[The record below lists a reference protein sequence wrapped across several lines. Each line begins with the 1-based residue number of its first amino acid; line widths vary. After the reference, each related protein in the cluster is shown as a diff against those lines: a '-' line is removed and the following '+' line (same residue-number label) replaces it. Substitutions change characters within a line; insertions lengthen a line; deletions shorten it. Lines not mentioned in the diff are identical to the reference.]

1 MPHTPRAAATD
12 DPFRPI
18 EGFIRF
24 VYILTWCFVA
34 LTLFLMVRRLLGLHS
49 SMSVFALGDQYACID
64 VNDSFDMHRAGLVH
78 AGASVTAATSSVC
91 VERPSLAQNISASV
105 GGMLFTA
112 LLLVGCR
119 LVLRT
124 VRTARSDGL
133 FTWRTAVRVRHLGWL
148 MVVIGVA
155 LPVVDKLGK
164 GLFVA
169 SVATPGLHMWSHW
182 WAFLANDPQPDW
194 LALVFGLGVLSFA
207 RIMHR
212 AVGLQE
218 EAALTV

>member
-1 MPHTPRAAATD
+1 MPHPPRAAATD

-24 VYILTWCFVA
+24 VYIVTWCFVA
-34 LTLFLMVRRLLGLHS
+34 LTLFLVVKRLLGLHS
-49 SMSVFALGDQYACID
+49 SVSVFALDDRYACVD
-64 VNDSFDMHRAGLVH
+64 VNDSFGMQRAGLVH
-78 AGASVTAATSSVC
+78 SGASVAAATSSVC
-91 VERPSLAQNISASV
+91 VERPSLVQNLSASV

-112 LLLVGCR
+112 LLLVACR

-124 VRTARSDGL
+124 IRTARLDGL
-133 FTWRTAVRVRHLGWL
+133 FTWRTAVRIWHLGWL
-148 MVVIGVA
+148 MVAMGVV

-169 SVATPGLHMWSHW
+169 SEATPVLHMWSHW

-207 RIMHR
+207 RIMQR